1 MGIEIE
7 RKYLVANDSW
17 QENADAGICMIQGY
31 MSSNEKSSVRVR
43 VNGDTANF
51 NIKSKT
57 IGAQRSEFEYAIPVA
72 EAMEMLETL
81 CDKPFI
87 EKTRYHV
94 KFIEHTWEIDVFAG
108 ENQGLIVAELEL
120 NSVDETFELP
130 DWVGIE
136 VTEDPRYYNI
146 CLVNHPYKNWH

>member
-7 RKYLVANDSW
+7 RKYLVTNDNW
-17 QENADAGICMIQGY
+17 QQNADAGIYMIQGY
-31 MSSNEKSSVRVR
+31 MSSNDKSSVRIR
-43 VNGDTANF
+43 VNDETANL

-57 IGAQRSEFEYAIPVA
+57 IGAQRSEFDYAIPVA

-81 CDKPFI
+81 CNKPFI

-94 KFIEHTWEIDVFAG
+94 KFQAHTWEIDVFAG

-120 NSVDETFELP
+120 NSIDESFALP
-130 DWVGIE
+130 DWLGKE
-136 VTEDPRYYNI
+136 VTDDPRYYNI
-146 CLVNHPYKNWH
+146 CLVSHPYKDW